1 VTGGDLKQRLDFAA
15 SPGHLRAGL
24 DLQNWRLRT
33 VRNKGPYGMRFSARL
48 RLTGLL
54 IAAAMAISIAPASI
68 SAALAA
74 SEIKIVVNNQAI
86 TSVDIARRVA
96 FLKLQRT
103 GGNLG
108 QKAREQLVEQALKYQ
123 EAQRIRALV
132 SDAQVNASFERFAS
146 SNRLSTKQLT
156 QILNQAGVTPK
167 HFKDFIR
174 VQMSWPRVVQA
185 VSGRSATM
193 STQDLVSK
201 MLERGNDKPSTT
213 EYILQQV
220 IFVVPANKRSKA
232 TLNAR
237 KREADQL
244 RGRYQGCDNAAEN
257 ITGLRDVTLRNLGR
271 IMQPQLPPDWKPLIE
286 KTKTGKATAARITDR
301 GVEFIVICSAKT
313 VTDDKAAELVFQAE
327 NSEAGESDEAKK
339 HLAQLRKRAVIAN
352 R

>member
-1 VTGGDLKQRLDFAA
+1 MRL
-15 SPGHLRAGL
+15 
-24 DLQNWRLRT
+24 
-33 VRNKGPYGMRFSARL
+33 SALL
-48 RLTGLL
+48 RLSGMLV
-54 IAAAMAISIAPASI
+54 ASAMIFSGAPGFTPEAK
-68 SAALAA
+68 AA
-74 SEIKIVVNNQAI
+74 SEIKIVVNRQGI
-86 TSVDIARRVA
+86 TSVDIARRMA
-96 FLKLQRT
+96 FLRLQRT

-108 QKAREQLVEQALKYQ
+108 EKAREQLIEESLKYQ
-123 EAQRIRALV
+123 EALRIGAVVSQAEIDAAYQR
-132 SDAQVNASFERFAS
+132 FGS
-146 SNRLSTKQLT
+146 SNNLSVQQLNGV
-156 QILNQAGVTPK
+156 LNQAGVTPK

-185 VSGRSATM
+185 LGGGSGTM

-220 IFVVPANKRSKA
+220 IFVVPSSNRSNS

-244 RGRYQGCDNAAEN
+244 RGRYPGCDNAASA

-271 IMQPQLPPDWKPLIE
+271 ILQPQLPPDWKPLIE
-286 KTKTGKATAARITDR
+286 KTEAGGTTSTRITDR

-313 VTDDKAAELVFQAE
+313 VSDDMAAELVFRAE
-327 NSEAGESDEAKK
+327 NSGEGESDVAKE
-339 HLAQLRKRAVIAN
+339 HLAKLRERAVIAN

>member
-1 VTGGDLKQRLDFAA
+1 MRL
-15 SPGHLRAGL
+15 
-24 DLQNWRLRT
+24 
-33 VRNKGPYGMRFSARL
+33 SAIL
-48 RLTGLL
+48 RLSGMLVATAL
-54 IAAAMAISIAPASI
+54 IFAGAPNVTPEAK
-68 SAALAA
+68 AA
-74 SEIKIVVNNQAI
+74 SEIKIVVNRQGI
-86 TSVDIARRVA
+86 TSVDIARRMA
-96 FLKLQRT
+96 FLRLQRT

-108 QKAREQLVEQALKYQ
+108 EKAREQLIEESLKYQ
-123 EAQRIRALV
+123 EALRIGAV
-132 SDAQVNASFERFAS
+132 PSSAEIEAAYKRFAS
-146 SNRLSTKQLT
+146 SNNLSAQQLNGV
-156 QILNQAGVTPK
+156 LNQAGVTPK

-185 VSGRSATM
+185 LGGGGSNL

-220 IFVVPANKRSKA
+220 IFVVPSNKRSNS

-244 RGRYQGCDNAAEN
+244 RGRYPGCDNAASA

-271 IMQPQLPPDWKPLIE
+271 ILQPQLPPDWKPLIE
-286 KTKTGKATAARITDR
+286 KTDEGGSTATRITDR

-313 VTDDKAAELVFQAE
+313 VSDDMAAELVFRAE
-327 NSEAGESDEAKK
+327 NSEEGESDVAKE
-339 HLAQLRKRAVIAN
+339 HLAKLRERAIITN